1 MARERV
7 DVGRRV
13 LIAGAAAS
21 AVAAVARGQ
30 TQTPPAAPETR
41 LADVPLSAAATIT
54 IERREDI
61 VLIGLNRPFIQNRL
75 DPPTRVRLAEAMYGY
90 EHDASLRAA
99 LLFGHGEHFSRG
111 IDVDASQAALIAGRR
126 PPTGPAAVDPLGN
139 SPPHRTK
146 PLLVVVHGD
155 TWNLGHELYLAGDI
169 RIAAAN
175 TQFGQDENTHGRF
188 PGGGA
193 TVRFVRDAG
202 WANAMRYMLTGDHWS
217 AEESYRMGITQQI
230 APTPAAA
237 LEAGVAMARKVAA
250 CAPLSIKATLASAH
264 QVIDP
269 IEADA
274 LSRLGAQYAALYRT
288 EDFLEGRRA
297 EAEGRP
303 PKYQGK

>member
-1 MARERV
+1 MSKQRV
-7 DVGRRV
+7 DVGRRA
-13 LIAGAAAS
+13 LIAGAAVS
-21 AVAAVARGQ
+21 AVTAVARAQ
-30 TQTPPAAPETR
+30 TQTPSSAPETR
-41 LADVPLSAAATIT
+41 LANVPLSLNATIT
-54 IERREDI
+54 VERRDDI

-75 DPPTRVRLAEAMYGY
+75 DPPTRVRLAEVMYQY
-90 EHDASLRAA
+90 EYDASLRTAV
-99 LLFGHGEHFSRG
+99 LFGHGEHFSRG

-126 PPTGPAAVDPLGN
+126 TLTGTNVIDPLGN

-146 PLLVVVHGD
+146 PLVVVVHGD
-155 TWNLGHELYLAGDI
+155 TWNLGHELYLGGDI
-169 RIAAAN
+169 RVAAAN

-202 WANAMRYMLTGDHWS
+202 WGNAMRYMLTGDHWS
-217 AEESYRMGITQQI
+217 AEESWRMGITQHI
-230 APTPAAA
+230 APTQGAA
-237 LEAGVAMARKVAA
+237 LEAGVQLARKIAA

-269 IEADA
+269 VEADS
-274 LSRLGAQYAALYRT
+274 LSKLGAQYSALYRT
-288 EDFLEGRRA
+288 DDFLEGRRA

>member
-1 MARERV
+1 MSHAHV
-7 DVGRRV
+7 DVARRA
-13 LIAGAAAS
+13 LITGAALG
-21 AVAAVARGQ
+21 AVAAVAGAQ
-30 TQTPPAAPETR
+30 PQPPPQETGTR
-41 LADVPLSAAATIT
+41 LTNVPPSADATISV
-54 IERREDI
+54 ERRDDI
-61 VLIGLNRPFIQNRL
+61 ALIGLNRPFIQNRL
-75 DPPTRVRLAEAMYGY
+75 DPPARVRLAEVFYEY
-90 EHDASLRAA
+90 EHDSTLRAA
-99 LLFGHGEHFSRG
+99 VLFGHGENFSRG

-126 PPTGPAAVDPLGN
+126 TLTGTNALDPLGN

-146 PLLVVVHGD
+146 PLVVVVHGD

-175 TQFGQDENTHGRF
+175 TRFGQDENTHGRF

-202 WANAMRYMLTGDHWS
+202 WGNAMRYMLTGDHWS
-217 AEESYRMGITQQI
+217 AEESYRMGITQLI
-230 APTPAAA
+230 VPTPMEAI
-237 LEAGVAMARKVAA
+237 EAGIAMARKIAA

-269 IEADA
+269 EEADA
-274 LSRLGAQYAALYRT
+274 LSKLGAQYGALYRT